1 MYYRHKRKFKERK
14 LWCFDI
20 TCNTIKNTVLI
31 MKTDRRKSCSNNN
44 LTISCI
50 DSAVTDCLLS
60 NSNV

>member
-20 TCNTIKNTVLI
+20 NTIKNTVLI